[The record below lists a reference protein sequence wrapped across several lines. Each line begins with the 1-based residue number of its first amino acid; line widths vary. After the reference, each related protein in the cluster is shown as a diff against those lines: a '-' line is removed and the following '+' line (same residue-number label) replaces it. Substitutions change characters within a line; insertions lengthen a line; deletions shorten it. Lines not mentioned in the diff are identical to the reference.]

1 MNQQSFAEDIAQVS
15 YTQASGDFS
24 CLVLYRKS
32 IEAERKHWF
41 KAYTESE
48 FNQNLNDKQMQCD
61 NRAGYVW
68 KTS

>member
-1 MNQQSFAEDIAQVS
+1 LNQQSFAQDIAQVS
-15 YTQASGDFS
+15 YTQASGHFF
-24 CLVLYRKS
+24 CLVLYRKG

-41 KAYTESE
+41 NADAESE
-48 FNQNLNDKQMQCD
+48 FNQNLKNKQMQCD